1 MTDKLSTFFDS
12 GIYRFENSNA
22 VFIDPV
28 RAMNRSYTRF
38 RVTPSAYY
46 PRFFDS
52 KPACQESKVSSNSR
66 KRKRKEK
73 KPHALNEREKIADQR
88 HQVFTKRHRFFN
100 FREKIVGNLSN
111 LSHFP
116 RKAFPGK
123 LFFYFFLCLGT
134 VLKMSWK
141 TVSSVWYAQKI
152 SNIYCIFQN
161 MREQL

>member
-38 RVTPSAYY
+38 RVSPSAYY

-52 KPACQESKVSSNSR
+52 KPAGEESKVSSNSR

-73 KPHALNEREKIADQR
+73 KKKKPHTLNEREKIADQR
-88 HQVFTKRHRFFN
+88 HQVFTKRHRFWKSISW
-100 FREKIVGNLSN
+100 KIV
-111 LSHFP
+111 
-116 RKAFPGK
+116 
-123 LFFYFFLCLGT
+123 LFSC
-134 VLKMSWK
+134 VSWK
-141 TVSSVWYAQKI
+141 TFSGVWHAQKI
-152 SNIYCIFQN
+152 SNIYCVFQN

>member
-1 MTDKLSTFFDS
+1 MTDELSTFFDS

-52 KPACQESKVSSNSR
+52 KPAGQESKVSSNSR

-88 HQVFTKRHRFFN
+88 HQVFTKSHRF
-100 FREKIVGNLSN
+100 L
-111 LSHFP
+111 FP
-116 RKAFPGK
+116 RKNCRKFK
-123 LFFYFFLCLGT
+123 QFELFSKKSISWKLVLFFPVFGNSLVNELEN
-134 VLKMSWK
+134 
-141 TVSSVWYAQKI
+141 VS
-152 SNIYCIFQN
+152 
-161 MREQL
+161 